1 MANSKETGDVAKKLA
16 ELEDSIGRI
25 KGGYA
30 ELGQYMEVLKEIS
43 SRYFRLMDLYTKHGR
58 ISVDLAAPDIKD
70 PISKE
75 IVRILLDRADKEES
89 GSNLSEIT
97 RELKDARGTASRRIV
112 RDKVAALEK
121 MGHVKRVGGGKAPR
135 YAISD
140 SLVEKW
146 LAILGMGKE

>member
-1 MANSKETGDVAKKLA
+1 VTKGNDTGDAAKKLA
-16 ELEDSIGRI
+16 ELEDSIGKI

-75 IVRILLDRADKEES
+75 IVRILLDRADKEE

-97 RELKDARGTASRRIV
+97 RELKKIRGTASRRIV
-112 RDKVAALEK
+112 RERILRLEALGFVK
-121 MGHVKRVGGGKAPR
+121 KTQMGKTAL
-135 YAISD
+135 YSLSE

-146 LAILGMGKE
+146 HSLLFGNKE